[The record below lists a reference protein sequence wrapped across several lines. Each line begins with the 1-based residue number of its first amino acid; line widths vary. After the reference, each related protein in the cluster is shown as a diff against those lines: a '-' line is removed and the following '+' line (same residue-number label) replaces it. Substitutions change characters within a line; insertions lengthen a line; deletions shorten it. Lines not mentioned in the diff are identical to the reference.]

1 MDKFVAK
8 HIKDLAPSGI
18 REFFDLVLEAKDVV
32 SLGVGE
38 PDFVTPWSIREKALS
53 SLEQGYTSYTSNKGM
68 YRLRLEIAHFLKKHY
83 SLNYDPDEEILVT
96 AGVSQGLDLAV
107 RAIVNSK
114 DRVLLVY
121 PCYVSYPA
129 VVNLAGGKVVEY
141 YTSEKEG
148 FKIVPS
154 KLKEIIKRYNPKAM
168 ILNYPSNPTG
178 VSYTRAELEEI
189 RRVVMKGGIIVL
201 SDEIYD
207 LITYGYKHTPFP
219 GLKRTKQ
226 KTIYLGGFSK
236 GYAMTG
242 FRIGFACGN
251 RQVIKE
257 MTKINAYVMICPSI
271 TSQLAAIEA
280 LNSQKEVNAMVREY
294 TRRRNYIVGELN
306 SLGFKTFLPEGA
318 FYCFSS
324 IKHTGLS
331 SVEFAK
337 ELLKKD
343 RVAVVPGSAFG
354 KRYNDFVRVSFASPF
369 DDLKEAVRRIR
380 NFI

>member
-18 REFFDLVLEAKDVV
+18 REFFDLVLESKDVV

-38 PDFVTPWSIREKALS
+38 PDFVTPWGIREKALS

-83 SLNYDPDEEILVT
+83 SLTYDPKEEILVT
-96 AGVSQGLDLAV
+96 AGVSQGLDLAM
-107 RAIVNSK
+107 RAIVNPK
-114 DRVLLVY
+114 DRVLIVY

-189 RRVVMKGGIIVL
+189 RRVVMKEGIIVL

-242 FRIGFACGN
+242 FRVGFACGN

-271 TSQLAAIEA
+271 TSQLAAVEA

-337 ELLKKD
+337 ELLKKAK
-343 RVAVVPGSAFG
+343 VAVVPGSAFG

-369 DDLKEAVRRIR
+369 DDLKEAVRRMQG
-380 NFI
+380 FI